1 MPFLHRINRFSRVLV
16 KIALQRKYNYGRIPT
31 HLRARVCK
39 TSLAYLAVLHLF
51 LLQNAQVMKNISFK
65 KIIFSLFSITE
76 TTDRGKKWKRI
87 AAEKDA
93 RWLKIVK
100 MSEYRVEV
108 A

>member
-1 MPFLHRINRFSRVLV
+1 
-16 KIALQRKYNYGRIPT
+16 
-31 HLRARVCK
+31 
-39 TSLAYLAVLHLF
+39 
-51 LLQNAQVMKNISFK
+51 MKNISFK